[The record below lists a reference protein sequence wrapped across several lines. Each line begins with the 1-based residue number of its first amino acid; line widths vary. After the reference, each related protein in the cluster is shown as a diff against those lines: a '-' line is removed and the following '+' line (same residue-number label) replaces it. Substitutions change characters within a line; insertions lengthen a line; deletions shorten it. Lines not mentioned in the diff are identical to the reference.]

1 MKRLTLTIFSILV
14 LNSAQ
19 AQEVKRLSEP
29 VQVTDQFEVF
39 GEAVEFETITPMLL
53 STAIEKKAEEV
64 FLVTEVK
71 EVCAKKG
78 CFFIASD
85 GDLTARVTFK
95 DYGFFI
101 PTDSGGKEVILK
113 GVLSEKILTEDQ
125 AKHYA
130 EDAGKDPDLI
140 KGEQREYSVVAT
152 SVIVPKS

>member
-1 MKRLTLTIFSILV
+1 MKYLLCTI
-14 LNSAQ
+14 SALFFMSLAH
-19 AQEVKRLSEP
+19 AQDVIRLSEP
-29 VQVTDQFEVF
+29 VQETDEFEIF
-39 GEAVEFETITPMLL
+39 GEAIDFDSITPMLL
-53 STAIEKKAEEV
+53 TRAVEEEKDEV
-64 FLVTEVK
+64 LLVTEVR

-78 CFFIASD
+78 CFFIAQD

-113 GVLSEKILTEDQ
+113 GVLTEKILSEEQ

-130 EDAGKDPDLI
+130 EDAGQDPDLI
-140 KGEQREYSVVAT
+140 KGEQREYSIVAT